1 VALLA
6 GQARVA
12 PLAHKQKQLQTLQ
25 MFKPNRLGKRKRF
38 KGRCLTFKE
47 KDKSRFVKLDLPAK
61 IG

>member
-6 GQARVA
+6 ARALAA
-12 PLAHKQKQLQTLQ
+12 PPIHKQKQPQTLQ
-25 MFKPNRLGKRKRF
+25 MFKPNLLGKRKRF

-47 KDKSRFVKLDLPAK
+47 KDKSLFAKLGSLDK